1 MDEKKKNSQIARI
14 LAALALVGA
23 VLLTVVVISGATGG
37 EEGGNDKPNN
47 QARQQQKQKPKTNAK
62 TYEVEEGD
70 TLITI
75 SQKTGIP
82 VGQLERLNPDLDP
95 QALQLGQELNLR

>member
-1 MDEKKKNSQIARI
+1 MRPT
-14 LAALALVGA
+14 LALLLVA
-23 VLLTVVVISGATGG
+23 VAACGG
-37 EEGGNDKPNN
+37 DDGGTDKPNN

-82 VGQLERLNPDLDP
+82 VGKLERLNPDIDP
-95 QALQLGQELNLR
+95 QALQLGQEINLR